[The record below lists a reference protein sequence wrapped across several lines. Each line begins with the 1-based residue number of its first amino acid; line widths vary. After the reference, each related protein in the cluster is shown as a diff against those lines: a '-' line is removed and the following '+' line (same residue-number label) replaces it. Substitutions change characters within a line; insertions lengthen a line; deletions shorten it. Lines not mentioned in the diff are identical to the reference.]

1 MTMVRTIRLFG
12 AALASGSLLIAAAAP
27 AAGWPTPLT
36 RDQTRFLNAAPGHF
50 PGDDDQLLLVGEQM
64 CHMLYSGQPS
74 SAVIDTEA
82 GQYGASP
89 DQAAT
94 VLRAA
99 RGTLCT
105 QAPG

>member
-1 MTMVRTIRLFG
+1 MSRSMRFIG
-12 AALASGSLLIAAAAP
+12 AGLATGALLLTTAAP
-27 AAGWPTPLT
+27 AEAWPIPLT
-36 RDQTRFLNAAPGHF
+36 PDQTRFLNAARGNF

-64 CHMLYSGQPS
+64 CHLLYSGQPS
-74 SAVIDTEA
+74 SAVIETTA

-89 DQAAT
+89 DQTAV

-99 RGTLCT
+99 RRTLCT

>member
-1 MTMVRTIRLFG
+1 MSRSMRFISAG
-12 AALASGSLLIAAAAP
+12 LATGVLLVTTATP
-27 AAGWPTPLT
+27 AEAWPIPLMS
-36 RDQTRFLNAAPGHF
+36 DQIRFLNAARGNF
-50 PGDDDQLLLVGEQM
+50 SGDDDQLLLVGEQM

-74 SAVIDTEA
+74 SAVIDATA

-89 DQAAT
+89 DQTAV

-99 RGTLCT
+99 RRTMCT